1 MEDDKTLRDLN
12 DRVYQV
18 NPKFDKGNRK
28 RYVEKST
35 NDLNKNEKNTL
46 VAGDK
51 HFQVISTEN
60 GHWGFQGMAV
70 APIINGKPDYN
81 QVTVVAAGT
90 DPNDKLDV
98 LEAVDGATN
107 IGSLQEPVAE
117 KFVDKMMRQHPD
129 WKITQLT
136 GYSQSAY
143 MLKVGAKYQIP
154 TVTFN
159 GWFQY
164 GTLTSEEKKFMKNN
178 PNFFTNYRK
187 KEDAVTWWNDFN
199 SSSFNSDDFGTV
211 VWLAGKSHHLADW
224 QFDKTGMII
233 LPDNPETQSAIKAQK
248 ERLLQ
253 VQLAKRMSRLT
264 VIKRQ
269 LTASGGGLSTNEKL
283 YLDSEAARI
292 IVQKL
297 ASDFK
302 LATEKLIAI
311 YQKAITEA
319 QELWQNT
326 LYESRSMGPLLTEW
340 EVRETLQMVGFTEQ
354 TVITNPCYTYQEK
367 LTKIMTVASDFDRL
381 TNEIIAKI
389 SEIVQRDRDLAY
401 QLKGI

>member
-1 MEDDKTLRDLN
+1 MNTDRSLRDLN
-12 DRVYQV
+12 SQVYNVDRKYDTTKIIV
-18 NPKFDKGNRK
+18 DKKDSRLERN
-28 RYVEKST
+28 E
-35 NDLNKNEKNTL
+35 LNEIT
-46 VAGDK
+46 AGGVDYK
-51 HFQVISTEN
+51 VISTEN
-60 GHWGFQGMAV
+60 GRWGFQGMAV

-98 LEAVDGATN
+98 LEALDGATN

-117 KFVDKMMRQHPD
+117 KFVEKITSEHPD

-164 GTLTSEEKKFMKNN
+164 GTLTSEEKNFMKNN

-253 VQLAKRMSRLT
+253 VKLAKRMSRLT

-311 YQKAITEA
+311 YQKAIIEA

-326 LYESRSMGPLLTEW
+326 LYESRSMGPLLPEW

-354 TVITNPCYTYQEK
+354 TIITNPCHIYQDK

-381 TNEIIAKI
+381 TTEITAKI
-389 SEIVQRDRDLAY
+389 SEIVQRDSELAY

>member
-1 MEDDKTLRDLN
+1 MNTDRSLRDLN
-12 DRVYQV
+12 SQVYNVDRKYDTTKIIV
-18 NPKFDKGNRK
+18 DKKDSRLERN
-28 RYVEKST
+28 E
-35 NDLNKNEKNTL
+35 LNEIT
-46 VAGDK
+46 AGGVDYK
-51 HFQVISTEN
+51 VISTEN
-60 GHWGFQGMAV
+60 GRWGFQGMAV

-81 QVTVVAAGT
+81 QVIVVAAGT

-98 LEAVDGATN
+98 LEALDGATN

-117 KFVDKMMRQHPD
+117 KFVEKITSEHPD

-164 GTLTSEEKKFMKNN
+164 GTLTSEEKNFMKNN

-253 VQLAKRMSRLT
+253 VKLAKRMSRLT

-297 ASDFK
+297 SSDFK

-311 YQKAITEA
+311 YQKAIIEA

-326 LYESRSMGPLLTEW
+326 LYESRSMGPLLPEW

-354 TVITNPCYTYQEK
+354 TIITNPCHIYQDK

-381 TNEIIAKI
+381 TTEITAKI
-389 SEIVQRDRDLAY
+389 SEIVQRDSELAY

>member
-1 MEDDKTLRDLN
+1 MNTDRSLRDLN
-12 DRVYQV
+12 SQVYNVDRKYDTTKIIV
-18 NPKFDKGNRK
+18 DKKDSRLERN
-28 RYVEKST
+28 E
-35 NDLNKNEKNTL
+35 LNEIT
-46 VAGDK
+46 AGGVDYK
-51 HFQVISTEN
+51 VISTEN
-60 GHWGFQGMAV
+60 GRWGFQGMAV

-98 LEAVDGATN
+98 LEALDGATN

-117 KFVDKMMRQHPD
+117 KFVEKITSEHPD

-164 GTLTSEEKKFMKNN
+164 GTLTSEEKNFMKNN

-253 VQLAKRMSRLT
+253 VKLAKRMSRLT

-297 ASDFK
+297 SSDFK

-311 YQKAITEA
+311 YQKAIIEA

-326 LYESRSMGPLLTEW
+326 LYESRSMGPLLPEW

-354 TVITNPCYTYQEK
+354 TIITNPCHIYQDK

-381 TNEIIAKI
+381 TTEITAKI
-389 SEIVQRDRDLAY
+389 SEIVQRDSELAY
-401 QLKGI
+401 PLKGI

>member
-1 MEDDKTLRDLN
+1 MNTDRSLRDLN
-12 DRVYQV
+12 SQVYNVDRKYDTTKIIV
-18 NPKFDKGNRK
+18 DKKDSRLERN
-28 RYVEKST
+28 E
-35 NDLNKNEKNTL
+35 LNEIT
-46 VAGDK
+46 AGGVDYK
-51 HFQVISTEN
+51 VISTEN
-60 GHWGFQGMAV
+60 GRWGFQGMAV

-98 LEAVDGATN
+98 LEALDGATN

-117 KFVDKMMRQHPD
+117 KFVEKITSEHPD

-164 GTLTSEEKKFMKNN
+164 GTLTSEEKNFMKNN

-253 VQLAKRMSRLT
+253 VKLAKRMSRLT

-297 ASDFK
+297 SSDFK

-311 YQKAITEA
+311 YQKAIIEA

-326 LYESRSMGPLLTEW
+326 LYESRSMGPLLPEW

-354 TVITNPCYTYQEK
+354 TIITNPCHIYQDK

-381 TNEIIAKI
+381 TTEITAKI
-389 SEIVQRDRDLAY
+389 SEIVQRDSELAY

>member
-1 MEDDKTLRDLN
+1 MNTDRSLRDLN
-12 DRVYQV
+12 SQVYNVDRKYDTTKIIV
-18 NPKFDKGNRK
+18 DKKDSRLERN
-28 RYVEKST
+28 E
-35 NDLNKNEKNTL
+35 LNEIT
-46 VAGDK
+46 AGGVDYK
-51 HFQVISTEN
+51 VISTEN
-60 GHWGFQGMAV
+60 GRWGFQGMAV

-98 LEAVDGATN
+98 LEALDGATN

-117 KFVDKMMRQHPD
+117 KFVEKITSEHPD

-164 GTLTSEEKKFMKNN
+164 GTLTSEEKNFMKNN

-253 VQLAKRMSRLT
+253 VQLAKHMSRLT

-283 YLDSEAARI
+283 YLNSEASRI

-311 YQKAITEA
+311 YQKAIIEA

-326 LYESRSMGPLLTEW
+326 LYESRTMGPLLPEW
-340 EVRETLQMVGFTEQ
+340 EVRQTLQMVGFTEQ
-354 TVITNPCYTYQEK
+354 TIITNPCHIYQDK

-381 TNEIIAKI
+381 TTEITAKI
-389 SEIVQRDRDLAY
+389 SEIVQRDSELAY

>member
-1 MEDDKTLRDLN
+1 MNTDRSLRDLN
-12 DRVYQV
+12 SQVYNVDRKYDTTKIIV
-18 NPKFDKGNRK
+18 DKKDSRLERN
-28 RYVEKST
+28 E
-35 NDLNKNEKNTL
+35 LNEIT
-46 VAGDK
+46 AGGVDYK
-51 HFQVISTEN
+51 VISTEN
-60 GHWGFQGMAV
+60 GRWGFQGMAV

-98 LEAVDGATN
+98 LEALDGATN

-117 KFVDKMMRQHPD
+117 KFVEKITSEHPD

-164 GTLTSEEKKFMKNN
+164 GTLTSEEKNFMKNN
-178 PNFFTNYRK
+178 PNLFTNYRK

-253 VQLAKRMSRLT
+253 VKLAKRMSRLT

-297 ASDFK
+297 SSDFK
-302 LATEKLIAI
+302 IATEKLIAI
-311 YQKAITEA
+311 YQKAIIEA

-326 LYESRSMGPLLTEW
+326 LYESRSMGPLLPEW

-354 TVITNPCYTYQEK
+354 TIITNPCHIYQDK

-381 TNEIIAKI
+381 TTEITAKI
-389 SEIVQRDRDLAY
+389 SEIVQRDSELAY

>member
-1 MEDDKTLRDLN
+1 MNTDRSLRDLN
-12 DRVYQV
+12 SQVYNVDRKYDTTKIIV
-18 NPKFDKGNRK
+18 DKKDSRLERN
-28 RYVEKST
+28 E
-35 NDLNKNEKNTL
+35 LNEIT
-46 VAGDK
+46 AGGVDYK
-51 HFQVISTEN
+51 VISTEN
-60 GHWGFQGMAV
+60 GRWGFQGMAV

-98 LEAVDGATN
+98 LEALDGATN

-117 KFVDKMMRQHPD
+117 KFVEKITSEHPD

-164 GTLTSEEKKFMKNN
+164 GTLTSEEKNFMKNN
-178 PNFFTNYRK
+178 TNFFTNYRK

-253 VQLAKRMSRLT
+253 VKLAKRMSRLT

-297 ASDFK
+297 SSDFK

-311 YQKAITEA
+311 YQKAIIEA

-326 LYESRSMGPLLTEW
+326 LYESRSMGPLLPEW

-354 TVITNPCYTYQEK
+354 TIITNPCHIYQDK

-381 TNEIIAKI
+381 TTEITAKI
-389 SEIVQRDRDLAY
+389 SEIVQRDSELAY

>member
-1 MEDDKTLRDLN
+1 MNTDRSLRDLN
-12 DRVYQV
+12 SQVYNVDRKYDTTKIIV
-18 NPKFDKGNRK
+18 DKKDSRLERN
-28 RYVEKST
+28 E
-35 NDLNKNEKNTL
+35 LNEIT
-46 VAGDK
+46 AGGVDYK
-51 HFQVISTEN
+51 VISTEN
-60 GHWGFQGMAV
+60 GRWGFQGMAV

-98 LEAVDGATN
+98 LEALDGATN

-117 KFVDKMMRQHPD
+117 KFVEKITSEHPD

-164 GTLTSEEKKFMKNN
+164 GTLTSEEKNFMKNN

-264 VIKRQ
+264 ILTRQ

-311 YQKAITEA
+311 YQKAIIEA

-326 LYESRSMGPLLTEW
+326 LYESRTMGPLLPEW
-340 EVRETLQMVGFTEQ
+340 EVRQTLQMVGFTEQ
-354 TVITNPCYTYQEK
+354 TIITNPCHIYQDK

-381 TNEIIAKI
+381 TTEITAKI
-389 SEIVQRDRDLAY
+389 SEIVQRDSELAY

>member
-1 MEDDKTLRDLN
+1 MNTDRSLRDLN
-12 DRVYQV
+12 SQVYNVDRKYDTTKIIV
-18 NPKFDKGNRK
+18 DKKDSRLERN
-28 RYVEKST
+28 E
-35 NDLNKNEKNTL
+35 LNEIT
-46 VAGDK
+46 AGGVDYK
-51 HFQVISTEN
+51 VISTEN
-60 GHWGFQGMAV
+60 GRWGFQGMAV

-98 LEAVDGATN
+98 LEALDGATN

-117 KFVDKMMRQHPD
+117 KFVEKITSEHPD

-164 GTLTSEEKKFMKNN
+164 GTLTSEEKNFMKNN

-264 VIKRQ
+264 ILKRQ

-311 YQKAITEA
+311 YQKAIIEA

-326 LYESRSMGPLLTEW
+326 LYESRTMGPLLPEW

-354 TVITNPCYTYQEK
+354 TIITNPCHIYQDK

-381 TNEIIAKI
+381 TTEITAKI
-389 SEIVQRDRDLAY
+389 SEIVQRDSELAY

>member
-1 MEDDKTLRDLN
+1 MNTDRSLRDLN
-12 DRVYQV
+12 SQVYNVDRKYDTTKIIV
-18 NPKFDKGNRK
+18 DKKDSRLERN
-28 RYVEKST
+28 E
-35 NDLNKNEKNTL
+35 LNEIT
-46 VAGDK
+46 AGGVDYK
-51 HFQVISTEN
+51 VISTEN
-60 GHWGFQGMAV
+60 GRWGFQGMAV

-98 LEAVDGATN
+98 LEALDGATN

-117 KFVDKMMRQHPD
+117 KFVEKITSEHPD

-164 GTLTSEEKKFMKNN
+164 GTLTSEEKNFMKNN

-253 VQLAKRMSRLT
+253 VKLAKRMSRLT

-297 ASDFK
+297 SSDFK
-302 LATEKLIAI
+302 IATEKLIAI
-311 YQKAITEA
+311 YQKAIIEA

-326 LYESRSMGPLLTEW
+326 LYESRSMGPLLPEW

-354 TVITNPCYTYQEK
+354 TIITNPCHIYQDK

-381 TNEIIAKI
+381 TTEITAKI
-389 SEIVQRDRDLAY
+389 SEIVQRDSELAY

>member
-1 MEDDKTLRDLN
+1 MNTDRSLRDLN
-12 DRVYQV
+12 SQVYNVDRKYDTTKIIV
-18 NPKFDKGNRK
+18 DKKDSRLERN
-28 RYVEKST
+28 E
-35 NDLNKNEKNTL
+35 LNEIT
-46 VAGDK
+46 AGGVDYK
-51 HFQVISTEN
+51 VISTEN
-60 GHWGFQGMAV
+60 GRWGFQGMAV

-98 LEAVDGATN
+98 LEALDGATN

-117 KFVDKMMRQHPD
+117 KFVEKITSEHPD

-164 GTLTSEEKKFMKNN
+164 GTLTSEEKIFMKNN
-178 PNFFTNYRK
+178 ANFFTNYRK

-253 VQLAKRMSRLT
+253 VKLAKRMSRLT

-297 ASDFK
+297 SSDFK
-302 LATEKLIAI
+302 IATEKLIAI
-311 YQKAITEA
+311 YQKAIIEA

-326 LYESRSMGPLLTEW
+326 LYESRSMGPLLPEW

-354 TVITNPCYTYQEK
+354 TIITNPCHIYQDK

-381 TNEIIAKI
+381 TTEITAKI
-389 SEIVQRDRDLAY
+389 SEIVQRDSELAY

>member
-1 MEDDKTLRDLN
+1 MTTDRSLRDLN
-12 DRVYQV
+12 SQVYNVDRKYDTTKIIV
-18 NPKFDKGNRK
+18 DKKDSRLERN
-28 RYVEKST
+28 E
-35 NDLNKNEKNTL
+35 LNEIT
-46 VAGDK
+46 AGGVDYK
-51 HFQVISTEN
+51 VISTEN
-60 GHWGFQGMAV
+60 GRWGFQGMAV

-98 LEAVDGATN
+98 LEALDGATN

-117 KFVDKMMRQHPD
+117 KFVEKITSEHPD

-164 GTLTSEEKKFMKNN
+164 GTLTSEEKNFMKNN

-297 ASDFK
+297 SSDFK
-302 LATEKLIAI
+302 IATEKLIAI
-311 YQKAITEA
+311 YQKAIIEA

-326 LYESRSMGPLLTEW
+326 LYESRSMGPLLPEW

-354 TVITNPCYTYQEK
+354 TIITNPCHIYQDK

-381 TNEIIAKI
+381 TTEITAKI
-389 SEIVQRDRDLAY
+389 SEIVQRDSELAY

>member
-1 MEDDKTLRDLN
+1 MTTDRSLRDLN
-12 DRVYQV
+12 SQVYNVDRKYDTTKIIV
-18 NPKFDKGNRK
+18 DKKDSRLERN
-28 RYVEKST
+28 E
-35 NDLNKNEKNTL
+35 LNEIT
-46 VAGDK
+46 AGGVDYK
-51 HFQVISTEN
+51 VISTEN
-60 GHWGFQGMAV
+60 GRWGFQGMAV

-98 LEAVDGATN
+98 LEALDGATN

-117 KFVDKMMRQHPD
+117 KFVEKITSEHPD

-164 GTLTSEEKKFMKNN
+164 GTLTSEEKNFMKNN

-253 VQLAKRMSRLT
+253 VKLAKRMSRLT

-297 ASDFK
+297 SSDFK
-302 LATEKLIAI
+302 IATEKLIAI
-311 YQKAITEA
+311 YQKAIIEA

-326 LYESRSMGPLLTEW
+326 LYESRSMGPLLPEW

-354 TVITNPCYTYQEK
+354 TIITNPCHIYQDK

-381 TNEIIAKI
+381 TTEITAKI
-389 SEIVQRDRDLAY
+389 SEIVQRDSELAY